1 MHVGWFGWTALV
13 VAVIVMLVIDLVL
26 FGRKSEDNSINA
38 RTAMLWSVVWAA
50 VGVAFAGVVWMLDSH
65 VAAQEYLT
73 GFLIEKMLSL
83 DNLFV
88 FAMIF
93 MYFKVPTTLQRRVI
107 FWGIVGAIVLRG
119 IFIFAGAALLDAFH
133 WMVYIF
139 GAFLIY
145 TAFKMLKDDDNDI
158 EPDQTLPM
166 RLLRKVI
173 PVTNEYDGERF
184 FIRRDGV
191 RHATPLVA
199 AFVMVAAFD
208 ALFALDS
215 IPAIFAV
222 TRDTF
227 VVASANAMSLLG
239 MTALYFL
246 LVDMMGRFKYLNV
259 GLAIVLAFVGVK
271 MMIVDIYHMPTWISL
286 IVIVVVL
293 GLTIWYSLA
302 KTKEQTAASGGATDG
317 GDRKSVV

>member
-246 LVDMMGRFKYLNV
+246 LVDMMGHFKYLNV

-317 GDRKSVV
+317 G

>member
-1 MHVGWFGWTALV
+1 MEVGWVAWVSLV
-13 VAVIVMLVIDLVL
+13 AAVVVMLVVDLAL
-26 FGRKSEDNSINA
+26 FGRRSDDRVIPA
-38 RTAMLWSVVWAA
+38 RTALLWSIVWAA
-50 VGVAFAGVVWMLDSH
+50 IGVAFAVVVWAMDSP
-65 VAAQEYLT
+65 VAAQEYLA

-93 MYFKVPTTLQRRVI
+93 IYFRVPTWLQRRVI
-107 FWGIVGAIVLRG
+107 FWGIVGAIILRA

-133 WMVYIF
+133 WMVYVF
-139 GAFLIY
+139 GIFLIY
-145 TAFKMLKDDDNDI
+145 TAIKMLRDDDNEL
-158 EPDQTLPM
+158 EPDKTLPM

-173 PVTNEYDGERF
+173 PVTGQYSGEQF
-184 FIRRDGV
+184 FVKLNGV

-199 AFVMVAAFD
+199 ALVLIAAFD
-208 ALFALDS
+208 ALFAVDS

-246 LVDMMGRFKYLNV
+246 LVDMMGRFEHLNV

-271 MMIVDIYHMPTWISL
+271 MMLVDVVHIPIWLSL

-293 GLTIWYSLA
+293 GATIWYSLRT
-302 KTKEQTAASGGATDG
+302 TKNAATLQPHE
-317 GDRKSVV
+317 

>member
-286 IVIVVVL
+286 VVIVVVL

-302 KTKEQTAASGGATDG
+302 KTKDREGASPP
-317 GDRKSVV
+317 V

>member
-1 MHVGWFGWTALV
+1 MQVGWIGWSGLV
-13 VAVIVMLVIDLVL
+13 AAVVVMLIVDLVL
-26 FGRKSEDNSINA
+26 FGRKSEDHSINA
-38 RTAMLWSVVWAA
+38 RTALLWSVVWA
-50 VGVAFAGVVWMLDSH
+50 VIGVAFAGVVWMLDSH
-65 VAAQEYLT
+65 LAAQEYLT

-93 MYFKVPTTLQRRVI
+93 MYFKVPATLQRRVI

-133 WMVYIF
+133 WMVYLF

-145 TAFKMLKDDDNDI
+145 TAFKMLKNDDNDI
-158 EPDQTLPM
+158 EPEHTLPM
-166 RLLRKVI
+166 RMLRKVI
-173 PVTNEYDGERF
+173 PVTNTYDGERF
-184 FIRRDGV
+184 FVRQGGV

-199 AFVMVAAFD
+199 AFVLVAAFD

-246 LVDMMGRFKYLNV
+246 LVDMMGRFEYLNV

-271 MMIVDIYHMPTWISL
+271 MMIVDVYHMPTWISL
-286 IVIVVVL
+286 VVIVVVL
-293 GLTIWYSLA
+293 GATVWYSLA
-302 KTKEQTAASGGATDG
+302 KTKDQPPRHEGTPNGT
-317 GDRKSVV
+317 

>member
-1 MHVGWFGWTALV
+1 M
-13 VAVIVMLVIDLVL
+13 
-26 FGRKSEDNSINA
+26 
-38 RTAMLWSVVWAA
+38 WSVVWTV
-50 VGVAFAGVVWMLDSH
+50 VGILFAGVVWMLDSH

-133 WMVYIF
+133 WMVYVF

-145 TAFKMLKDDDNDI
+145 TAFKMLKNDDNDI

-166 RLLRKVI
+166 RVLRKVI

-184 FIRRDGV
+184 FIQRGGV
-191 RHATPLVA
+191 RYATPLVA
-199 AFVMVAAFD
+199 AFVLVAAFD

-271 MMIVDIYHMPTWISL
+271 MMIVDVYHMPTWVSL
-286 IVIVVVL
+286 VVIVVVL
-293 GLTIWYSLA
+293 GATVWYSLA
-302 KTKEQTAASGGATDG
+302 KTKDQEGASPQ
-317 GDRKSVV
+317 V

>member
-158 EPDQTLPM
+158 ETDQTLPM

-317 GDRKSVV
+317 G

>member
-317 GDRKSVV
+317 G